1 MAAASLPPGNPSH
14 DFWRATVTA
23 ATYTLKLIKIK
34 MGVDMDMEMEVEV
47 GPSELKS
54 WVIHMETTQ
63 PQMMGKLVAGRKKEP
78 WR

>member
-1 MAAASLPPGNPSH
+1 
-14 DFWRATVTA
+14 
-23 ATYTLKLIKIK
+23 
-34 MGVDMDMEMEVEV
+34 MDMEMEMEV